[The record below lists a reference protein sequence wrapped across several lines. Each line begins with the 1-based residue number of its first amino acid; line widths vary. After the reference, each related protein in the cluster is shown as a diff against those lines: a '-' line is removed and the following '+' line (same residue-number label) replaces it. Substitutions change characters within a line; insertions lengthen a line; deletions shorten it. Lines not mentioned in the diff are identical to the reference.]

1 VRCCAESVGQLTG
14 GACAIFGHGDIVV
27 PSRTDHNNKENQRVI
42 SEAALPNDPH
52 QQLRVQRF
60 LMSLAMY
67 VLACVPQGVSL
78 YNGISPAWVM
88 GTWLVIA
95 VLTNL
100 GFFLLFHTGL
110 NLRLRDPSMTMA
122 QMVAAIAM
130 VLFTQTY
137 AGEAR
142 GAHLVVLLIIMVFGC
157 FRLHTRQLLA
167 LSLLTIVAYGLTL
180 PLIERIEGER
190 FNLAVEMVLWCSF
203 SAFLPFISV
212 LGGNI
217 SELRKKLMS
226 SNAQLQEV
234 LQQVTELATHDEL
247 TGVYNRRYLLEMLNH
262 EKNRTDRGGA
272 GFCVCILDLDY
283 FKRINDTY
291 GHSVGDEVL
300 RTFAHTV
307 QPLLRSTD
315 FFARYGGEE
324 FLLFLPQTSLEMAQH
339 CVKRIQDALAE
350 ARFAGLPDEV
360 RVTASIGVAQYY
372 LQESVAG
379 LIERAD
385 KALYRA
391 KQNGRD
397 RMELAPFHRPILI

>member
-1 VRCCAESVGQLTG
+1 
-14 GACAIFGHGDIVV
+14 
-27 PSRTDHNNKENQRVI
+27 VI
-42 SEAALPNDPH
+42 SEAALPKDSQ
-52 QQLRVQRF
+52 QQLRIRRF
-60 LMSLAMY
+60 LMSVAMY

-78 YNGISPAWVM
+78 YHGISPSWVM
-88 GTWLVIA
+88 PVWGLIA
-95 VLTNL
+95 VVTNL
-100 GFFLLFHTGL
+100 GFFLLFHFGL
-110 NLRLRDPSMTMA
+110 NLRFRDPSLTMA

-142 GAHLVVLLIIMVFGC
+142 GAYLVVLLIIMVFGC
-157 FRLHTRQLLA
+157 FKLHTRQLLV

-180 PLIERIEGER
+180 PLIQRIDGER
-190 FNLAVEMVLWCSF
+190 FDLAVEMVLWCSF
-203 SAFLPFISV
+203 SAFLPFISI

-217 SELRKKLMS
+217 SDLRKKLMA

-247 TGVYNRRYLLEMLNH
+247 TGVYNRRYLLEMLHH

-291 GHSVGDEVL
+291 GHPVGDEVL
-300 RTFAHTV
+300 KTFANTV

-339 CVKRIQDALAE
+339 CIKRIQDALAE
-350 ARFAGLPDEV
+350 ASFEGVPANV

-372 LQESVAG
+372 LQETVPA

-391 KQNGRD
+391 KQNGRN